1 MSRDR
6 RPHIGL
12 YGRRNNGKST
22 LINHLTG
29 QELAIVSETAGTTTD
44 PVKKSMEITGF
55 GPVIMIDTAG
65 IDDSGELGRKRISK
79 TLETIKII
87 DLAILVVAGNLFE
100 EPELELVRHFNDY
113 GTPYLIIHNRE
124 DEAPM
129 TEATKQLMELHHPKA
144 IVRHHHQA
152 NDIDLLIEHIRQAI
166 PDSAYTIPSLLGKII
181 GPGDVVLL
189 VTPIDSEAPEG
200 RMILPQVQAIRDV
213 LDNDAIC
220 VVVKENGIEPFLQKT
235 AIEPVLV
242 VTDSQA
248 FKLVNQLIPSHI
260 ALTSFSIMLAN
271 FKGNFEAYLE
281 GTPHLSRLKAGD
293 RLLVLESCTHHV
305 ACDDIG
311 RFKIPNWINKHTGIM
326 LEYDVVSGLD
336 HIKRPITDYA
346 MVIQCGGCMITRKQ
360 LINRLK
366 PAIDHHI
373 PVSNYGM
380 TIAYLHGIFDRAVEP
395 FVKTNEPKKE

>member
-87 DLAILVVAGNLFE
+87 DLAILVVANNLFE
-100 EPELELVRHFNDY
+100 ESELELVGHFNEF

-124 DEAPM
+124 DEEPM
-129 TEATKQLMELHHPKA
+129 TEATERLMELHHPKA

-248 FKLVNQLIPSHI
+248 FKLVNQLIPYHI

-293 RLLVLESCTHHV
+293 RLLILESCTHHV

-311 RFKIPNWINKHTGIM
+311 RFKIPNWLNKHTGLT

-360 LINRLK
+360 LLNRLK
-366 PAIDHHI
+366 PAIDNNI

-395 FVKTNEPKKE
+395 FVLTNEPKKK

>member
-100 EPELELVRHFNDY
+100 EPEQELVSNFNEY

-124 DEAPM
+124 DEEPM
-129 TEATKQLMELHHPKA
+129 TEATERLMTSYQPKA
-144 IVRHHHQA
+144 IIRHHQQA
-152 NDIDLLIEHIRQAI
+152 DDIDLLIEHIRRAI
-166 PDSAYTIPSLLGKII
+166 PDSAYTIPSLLGKVI

-189 VTPIDSEAPEG
+189 VTPIDNEAPEG

-220 VVVKENGIEPFLQKT
+220 VVVKEEGIVPFLQKT
-235 AIEPVLV
+235 AMEPKLV
-242 VTDSQA
+242 VTDSQV
-248 FKLVNQLIPSHI
+248 FKLVNQLIPPHI
-260 ALTSFSIMLAN
+260 MLTSFSIMLAN
-271 FKGNFEAYLE
+271 FKGNFAAYLE

-293 RLLVLESCTHHV
+293 RLLILESCTHHI

-311 RFKIPNWINKHTGIM
+311 RFKIPNWINKHTGLT

-336 HIKRPITDYA
+336 NIKHPITDYA
-346 MVIQCGGCMITRKQ
+346 MVIQCGGCMITPKQ
-360 LINRLK
+360 LLNRLK
-366 PAIDHHI
+366 PALDQQI

-380 TIAYLHGIFDRAVEP
+380 TIAYLHGIFDRAVKP
-395 FVKTNEPKKE
+395 FYK

>member
-87 DLAILVVAGNLFE
+87 DLAILVVANNLFE
-100 EPELELVRHFNDY
+100 ESELELVGHFNEF

-124 DEAPM
+124 DEEPM

-293 RLLVLESCTHHV
+293 RLLILESCTHHV

-311 RFKIPNWINKHTGIM
+311 RFKIPNWLNKHTGLT

-336 HIKRPITDYA
+336 NIKRPITDYA

-360 LINRLK
+360 LLNRLK
-366 PAIDHHI
+366 PAIDNNI

-395 FVKTNEPKKE
+395 FVLTNEPKKE

>member
-87 DLAILVVAGNLFE
+87 DLAILVVANNLFE
-100 EPELELVRHFNDY
+100 EPELELVSHFNEY

-124 DEAPM
+124 DEVPM

-248 FKLVNQLIPSHI
+248 FKLVNQLIPPHI

-271 FKGNFEAYLE
+271 FKGNFEAYLK
-281 GTPHLSRLKAGD
+281 GTPHLSQLKAGD
-293 RLLVLESCTHHV
+293 RLLILESCTHHV

-311 RFKIPNWINKHTGIM
+311 RFKIPNWINKYNGLT

-336 HIKRPITDYA
+336 NIKRPITDYA

-360 LINRLK
+360 LLNRLK
-366 PAIDHHI
+366 PAIDNNI

-395 FVKTNEPKKE
+395 FVLTNEPKKE

>member
-100 EPELELVRHFNDY
+100 EPELELVGHFNEF

-124 DEAPM
+124 DEEPM
-129 TEATKQLMELHHPKA
+129 TEATERLMELHHPKA

-248 FKLVNQLIPSHI
+248 FKLVNQLIPYHI

-293 RLLVLESCTHHV
+293 RLLILESCTHHV

-311 RFKIPNWINKHTGIM
+311 RFKIPNWLNKHTGLT

-336 HIKRPITDYA
+336 NIKRPITDYA

-360 LINRLK
+360 LLNRLK
-366 PAIDHHI
+366 PAIDNNI

-395 FVKTNEPKKE
+395 FVLTNEPKKE

>member
-44 PVKKSMEITGF
+44 PVKKSMEISGF

-65 IDDSGELGRKRISK
+65 IDDSGELGRKRIGK

-100 EPELELVRHFNDY
+100 APEQELVNHFNDY
-113 GTPYLIIHNRE
+113 GTSYLIIHNRE
-124 DEAPM
+124 DEEPM
-129 TEATKQLMELHHPKA
+129 TETTERLMASYQPKA
-144 IVRHHHQA
+144 IVRHHHLA
-152 NDIDLLIEHIRQAI
+152 DDIDTLIEHIRRAI
-166 PDSAYTIPSLLGKII
+166 PDSAYTIPSLLGKVI

-213 LDNDAIC
+213 LDNDSIC
-220 VVVKENGIEPFLQKT
+220 VVVKEDGIVPFLEKT
-235 AIEPVLV
+235 AMEPKLV

-260 ALTSFSIMLAN
+260 MLTSFSIMLAN
-271 FKGNFEAYLE
+271 FKGHFAAYLE

-311 RFKIPNWINKHTGIM
+311 RYKIPNWINQYTG
-326 LEYDVVSGLD
+326 LTLAYDVVSGLD
-336 HIKRPITDYA
+336 SIKRPMTDYA

-360 LINRLK
+360 LLNRLK
-366 PAIDHHI
+366 PALDHHI

-380 TIAYLHGIFDRAVEP
+380 TIAYLHGIFDRAVKP
-395 FVKTNEPKKE
+395 FI

>member
-87 DLAILVVAGNLFE
+87 DLAILVVANNLFE
-100 EPELELVRHFNDY
+100 ESELELVGHFNEF

-124 DEAPM
+124 DEEPM
-129 TEATKQLMELHHPKA
+129 TEATERLMELHHPKA

-248 FKLVNQLIPSHI
+248 FKLVNQLIPYHI

-293 RLLVLESCTHHV
+293 RLLILESCTHHV

-311 RFKIPNWINKHTGIM
+311 RFKIPNWLNKHTGLT

-336 HIKRPITDYA
+336 NIKRPITDYA

-360 LINRLK
+360 LLNRLK
-366 PAIDHHI
+366 PAIDNNI

-395 FVKTNEPKKE
+395 FVLTNEPKKK

>member
-100 EPELELVRHFNDY
+100 EPELELVSHFNEY

-129 TEATKQLMELHHPKA
+129 TEATKHLMERHHPKA

-293 RLLVLESCTHHV
+293 RLLVQESCTHHV

-311 RFKIPNWINKHTGIM
+311 RFKIPNWINKHTGLT

-360 LINRLK
+360 LLNRLK
-366 PAIDHHI
+366 PAIDNHI

-395 FVKTNEPKKE
+395 FVKTNELKKE

>member
-100 EPELELVRHFNDY
+100 EPELELVSHFNEY

-129 TEATKQLMELHHPKA
+129 TEATKQQMELHHPKA

-311 RFKIPNWINKHTGIM
+311 RFKIPNWINKHTGLT

-360 LINRLK
+360 LLNRLK

-395 FVKTNEPKKE
+395 FVKTNELKKE